1 MGPVRVAQGVRRD
14 QLQAG
19 LGSCR
24 RTRSHAFQAVIG
36 KTRSSPR
43 ASSGRIAWSTR
54 PFIHGGASNICLIWC
69 RGGLGLLDA
78 YRKTTP
84 QEPELPVFV
93 EHNDDPS
100 VSLLAALGRDTNG

>member
-1 MGPVRVAQGVRRD
+1 M
-14 QLQAG
+14 
-19 LGSCR
+19 
-24 RTRSHAFQAVIG
+24 
-36 KTRSSPR
+36 
-43 ASSGRIAWSTR
+43 
-54 PFIHGGASNICLIWC
+54 
-69 RGGLGLLDA
+69 LDA